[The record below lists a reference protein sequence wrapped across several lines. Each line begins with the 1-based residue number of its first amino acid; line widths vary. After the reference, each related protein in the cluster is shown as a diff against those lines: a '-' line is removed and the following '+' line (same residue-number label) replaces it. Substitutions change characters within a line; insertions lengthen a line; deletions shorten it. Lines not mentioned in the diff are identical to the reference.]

1 MLSSLEEK
9 QVLFISESTQVPRRG
24 VVEKDFKLSRQK
36 NVVHQEPDPWKIQ
49 GGLPHL
55 PHLLLGHQGE
65 NHASL
70 ALPPISRVTLG
81 QLLYLS
87 EPQFPSLQKESIKL
101 DYSNGHF
108 RL

>member
-1 MLSSLEEK
+1 MLSFSLEEK

-65 NHASL
+65 KSCKLGTATDKPCDPGPT
-70 ALPPISRVTLG
+70 ALPLCALVSFFAKG
-81 QLLYLS
+81 EY
-87 EPQFPSLQKESIKL
+87 
-101 DYSNGHF
+101 
-108 RL
+108 